1 MIGRFGLLLVL
12 AGVVTF
18 AAGCRAPGTA
28 SRVATKSE
36 TPGKSETPAA
46 AVDQGDPVHPKVR
59 IETTLGDIVLEL
71 DGEKAPGTVLNFL
84 QYVRSRFYDGTIF
97 HRVLKDSMI
106 HGGGFT
112 PDMNERIRGLRASVG
127 RAWHSPLKNERGTI
141 AMLSGKGPGGAGT
154 AQFYINVTDNLELS
168 DPRYHGAY
176 AVFGKVISGMDTV
189 ERIRYT
195 PVTTHP
201 DYAAGRSAVVPVEP
215 VVIKSIRLASRF
227 DPIQVQ
233 AVAAG
238 ARAAQERR
246 ADAIIAELEKK
257 TGRKAVTTSSGM
269 RYVDLDIG
277 AGPQPLVT
285 DSIEFHYRGTFL
297 DGTEFE
303 STLMSEPTVREVAAL
318 IEGLRDGVITMN
330 EGGRRTLVIPPELAY
345 GEGGIPGKIPPDST
359 LVFEVELLAIR

>member
-1 MIGRFGLLLVL
+1 MIGRYGLLLVL
-12 AGVVTF
+12 AGLATI
-18 AAGCRAPGTA
+18 AAGCRVPGTE
-28 SRVATKSE
+28 SRVTTKSK
-36 TPGKSETPAA
+36 TPGESETPAA
-46 AVDQGDPVHPKVR
+46 SVDQGDPVHPKVR

-71 DGEKAPGTVLNFL
+71 DGEKAPGAVLNFL

-112 PDMNERIRGLRASVG
+112 PDMKERFRGLRASVA
-127 RAWHSPLKNERGTI
+127 RAWHSTLKNERGTI
-141 AMLSGKGPGGAGT
+141 AMLSGKAPGGAGT
-154 AQFYINVTDNLELS
+154 AQFYINVTDNLRLS
-168 DPRYHGAY
+168 DARYHGAY

-215 VVIKSIRLASRF
+215 VVIKSIRLASPF
-227 DPIQVQ
+227 NPIQIQ
-233 AVAAG
+233 GIAA
-238 ARAAQERR
+238 ADRAAQQIH
-246 ADAIIAELEKK
+246 ADAVIAELEKK
-257 TGRKAVTTSSGM
+257 AGRKAVTTSLGV

-303 STLMSEPTVREVAAL
+303 STLMSEPTEVEVAGL
-318 IEGLRDGVITMN
+318 IEGLRDGLITMN
-330 EGGRRTLVIPPELAY
+330 EGGRRTMVIPSEFAY
-345 GEGGIPGKIPPDST
+345 GEGGIPGKIPPDAT
-359 LVFEVELLAIR
+359 LVFEVELLAIK